1 MSTAGRSDKAAAL
14 IAEARREAQAAR
26 GGSTEHGSP
35 CASSLAAASPS
46 PSPNPTA
53 EQRVALLLEAE
64 RAQSET
70 RKRRRRRYATMIPAV
85 IVTLSVMAVLLAL
98 LR

>member
-1 MSTAGRSDKAAAL
+1 MSKAGRSDKAAAL

-35 CASSLAAASPS
+35 CASSLAASPS

-64 RAQSET
+64 RAQSEA